1 MLSLVLATTLGS
13 AVVSASPER
22 TQPIPQPT
30 PAATQSYT
38 VEKGDNDWTIAK
50 KFNTTVEEIREMN
63 PKVDWTKLK
72 VGAKIQ
78 VPKAVAARNS
88 RNSTPAASR
97 STSTKT
103 AKITKTDVI
112 VRKGPGTSF
121 DKVTMVTKGKTA
133 DIIESRDG
141 WHKLK
146 FSGGTIGWVRKDMLE
161 VSTKSTAL
169 PQTPDAKSGNDKK
182 TELPVVVKNDDKEV
196 IITGNADPAST
207 VSSSIP
213 KSAANAPKPANAAP
227 ALPAPNGS
235 KVDSLLETAFAQRGV
250 RYVWGGTSRSGFDCS
265 GFVYYVFQKHGM
277 TIPRTSISQSQYG
290 LKVDRSSLQAG
301 DLIFFKTT
309 RANRV
314 SHVGIYIGNG
324 KFIHASSGGGKVQ
337 VNSLVSDSYYKTRY
351 VGARRMP
358 GLTGKVRTEFTEAK
372 LDSLAKENEE
382 IRAEAEETERNSV
395 DKVRQGTDVTG
406 R

>member
-1 MLSLVLATTLGS
+1 
-13 AVVSASPER
+13 
-22 TQPIPQPT
+22 
-30 PAATQSYT
+30 
-38 VEKGDNDWTIAK
+38 
-50 KFNTTVEEIREMN
+50 
-63 PKVDWTKLK
+63 
-72 VGAKIQ
+72 
-78 VPKAVAARNS
+78 
-88 RNSTPAASR
+88 
-97 STSTKT
+97 
-103 AKITKTDVI
+103 
-112 VRKGPGTSF
+112 
-121 DKVTMVTKGKTA
+121 
-133 DIIESRDG
+133 
-141 WHKLK
+141 
-146 FSGGTIGWVRKDMLE
+146 
-161 VSTKSTAL
+161 
-169 PQTPDAKSGNDKK
+169 
-182 TELPVVVKNDDKEV
+182 
-196 IITGNADPAST
+196 
-207 VSSSIP
+207 
-213 KSAANAPKPANAAP
+213 
-227 ALPAPNGS
+227 
-235 KVDSLLETAFAQRGV
+235 
-250 RYVWGGTSRSGFDCS
+250 
-265 GFVYYVFQKHGM
+265 M